1 MIQTLR
7 CAFLVLVVVNAWFL
21 LGIVVCDY
29 LFGNLL
35 GLFATSIYSQAWAI
49 LCLVALSFSPPLKA
63 TQLNIKQWCSTTG
76 LGIYLLEFLSRYQ
89 AIAARIL
96 HSLYINLYLLAD
108 VVFCVG
114 APLLIISATAGW
126 WLLDEVSYPA
136 LLGYCCMISM
146 IVFTGFYSNLMR
158 LLSLGYFFGYW
169 LLSDNLLLYPFA
181 APALVQKNIAIMLSG
196 FENGW
201 LPVVGLVLIVYLLA
215 RRVSAAIDAKTDISN
230 SRGSPGLFSALSK
243 FFSKPLNR
251 ELFGNYLSLFCLLMA
266 APLGI
271 LLLNSIIA
279 YLNAHVLFA
288 GFAIWIMDRLWQSDV
303 AHEPA
308 LSSDFRYFV
317 NLIWKH

>member
-1 MIQTLR
+1 MIQVLWR
-7 CAFLVLVVVNAWFL
+7 GFLILVVINAWFL

-29 LFGNLL
+29 LCGNIL
-35 GLFATSIYSQAWAI
+35 GLFTNSIYSQAWAI
-49 LCLVALSFSPPLKA
+49 LLLVALSFSPPLKA
-63 TQLNIKQWCSTTG
+63 TQINIKQWCSTTG
-76 LGIYLLEFLSRYQ
+76 VGIYLVALLGRYQ

-96 HSLYINLYLLAD
+96 HALYINFYLLAD

-114 APLLIISATAGW
+114 APLLIITASVGW

-146 IVFTGFYSNLMR
+146 IVFTGLYSNLVR
-158 LLSLGYFFGYW
+158 LLSLGYFFGWW
-169 LLSDNLLLYPFA
+169 LLSDNMLLYPFA
-181 APALVQKNIAIMLSG
+181 APALVEKNIAIMLSG
-196 FENGW
+196 SANSW
-201 LPVVGLVLIVYLLA
+201 LPVIGLVLVVYLLA
-215 RRVSAAIDAKTDISN
+215 RKGSAAIKQKADISS
-230 SRGSPGLFSALSK
+230 SRGFLPGLFRL
-243 FFSKPLNR
+243 FSKPFNR
-251 ELFGNYLSLFCLLMA
+251 ELFGSYLSLFCLLMA

-279 YLNAHVLFA
+279 YLNPHVLFA

-303 AHEPA
+303 ANEPA